1 MGAGTATFKPA
12 EVKVHKNGTYWRTA
26 WLDADGKKITATHDT
41 QSKAYAHR
49 RELLGQPKLPK
60 STRRKAAPKAVGAYD
75 GTSQWWD
82 RAHGLVA
89 VAVLRA
95 GQDGDAQT
103 VDLWAK
109 VARALSTLAG
119 SQVSHRDLAEVER
132 QLAEIEAHDAELET
146 AGRDGTRINSAETDA
161 DGESSPRGAESIH

>member
-109 VARALSTLAG
+109 VA
-119 SQVSHRDLAEVER
+119 ER
-132 QLAEIEAHDAELET
+132 CRRLPV
-146 AGRDGTRINSAETDA
+146 RRSATVI
-161 DGESSPRGAESIH
+161 SPRWSGSWPRSRHTTPS